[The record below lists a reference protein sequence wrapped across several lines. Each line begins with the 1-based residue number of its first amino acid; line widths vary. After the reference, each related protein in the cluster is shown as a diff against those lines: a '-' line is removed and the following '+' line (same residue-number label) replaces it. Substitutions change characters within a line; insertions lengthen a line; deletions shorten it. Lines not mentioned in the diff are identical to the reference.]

1 MDGDAETFAADGA
14 PLQSEE
20 QEDEEILADDGA
32 PSDPF
37 DVALSEL
44 ESLMMDEG
52 LNAMVDAFTK
62 ENCGEFERGD
72 ENKLIYTELFTKYTA
87 MVEEYVERRIG
98 ASIATFDMAAFC
110 ATLQERAVGDE
121 TLLDHPAFEM
131 LFAYTDFDAF
141 KELMLATREGAN
153 VEASGGLMCVSGE
166 TLGLSGLG
174 GEGGET
180 LPDVDDDGSEGEDAP
195 DLDGALSI
203 SAVKPKA

>member
-1 MDGDAETFAADGA
+1 MDSSTTEDETFAADGA

-20 QEDEEILADDGA
+20 QEDEEIFADDGA

-87 MVEEYVERRIG
+87 MVEEY
-98 ASIATFDMAAFC
+98 
-110 ATLQERAVGDE
+110 
-121 TLLDHPAFEM
+121 
-131 LFAYTDFDAF
+131 
-141 KELMLATREGAN
+141 
-153 VEASGGLMCVSGE
+153 
-166 TLGLSGLG
+166 LSL
-174 GEGGET
+174 
-180 LPDVDDDGSEGEDAP
+180 
-195 DLDGALSI
+195 I
-203 SAVKPKA
+203 HI